1 MNSDTSL
8 FPLIASRVTESRYL
22 HPGFQFCGDP
32 DNGLLQVPED
42 LLNYLLSLLKND
54 PILPPEVPLE
64 QWTELLSVLNP
75 HWILP
80 LLHWQIGSL
89 SSEFHPPA
97 AVMEHIR
104 HLFLCT
110 RVQTFHLE
118 EQLREVLAAFD
129 KEGVRVL
136 LLKGPALAR
145 TVYPDTALRQGSDI
159 DLLVLPELMTH
170 SRAILEGLGYI
181 NQEKRFEV
189 SRDFYCEEKFMPG
202 QELKNKR
209 MIELHWDLHRFSGIK
224 RDAGVANLFH
234 NAVKIVSPPLTFEA
248 LHPIDALIHRSLNNA
263 FIHDRDVR
271 LSWIYDV
278 VLLARSL
285 AVPDDWDILQKRSM
299 EWRARLA
306 VEHALNLAQIWCG
319 LQLPR
324 AYKDFSTWPRPSKI
338 ETDAWRNA
346 TRRHERVSDYF
357 KLHLTDSSGL
367 SEKIRFFIHLL
378 FPSQEYMKAKYPP
391 SEEGLLFLSYIR
403 RWGHWFRK
411 ILNR

>member
-1 MNSDTSL
+1 M
-8 FPLIASRVTESRYL
+8 
-22 HPGFQFCGDP
+22 
-32 DNGLLQVPED
+32 QVPEE

-54 PILPPEVPLE
+54 PILPPEVPLK

-80 LLHWQIGSL
+80 LFYWQIGSCPG
-89 SSEFHPPA
+89 EFHPPTA
-97 AVMEHIR
+97 IMEQMR
-104 HLFLCT
+104 HLFMRT

-136 LLKGPALAR
+136 ILKGPALAR
-145 TVYPDTALRQGSDI
+145 SVYPDTALRQGSDI
-159 DLLVLPELMTH
+159 DLLVMPEQMAR
-170 SRAILEGLGYI
+170 SRVILEGMGYI

-189 SRDFYCEEKFMPG
+189 SKDFYCEEKFMPG
-202 QELKNKR
+202 QKLKNKR
-209 MIELHWDLHRFSGIK
+209 MIELHWDLHRFSGISQ
-224 RDAGVANLFH
+224 DVGVADLFH
-234 NAVKIVSPPLTFEA
+234 NAVKIISPPLTFEA
-248 LHPIDALIHRSLNNA
+248 LHPIDALIHRALNNA

-285 AVPDDWDILQKRSM
+285 AVPDDWDILQKRSI

-306 VEHALNLAQIWCG
+306 VEHALNLARIWCG

-324 AYKDFSTWPRPSKI
+324 EYGDFSTWPQPSET

-346 TRRHERVSDYF
+346 TGRHERVSGYF
-357 KLHLTDSSGL
+357 RLHLSDASGF

-378 FPSQEYMKAKYPP
+378 FPSREYMKVKYPP
-391 SEEGLLFLSYIR
+391 SEGGLLFLSYIR

-411 ILNR
+411 ILGR